1 MLTPIQ
7 LLLSKQMLLLKQVA
21 VLLLLI
27 STVLFSS
34 TRLVQANTADN
45 SAIKSQDYLLV
56 LTSQRNAETVAEA
69 ARLFKLQYPQLSVQ
83 ARTDGQIYETDNKQ
97 RAQLI
102 LNARAII
109 GAGLFGP
116 AVAELSSLFKQF
128 KKQQKPLLI
137 FSSDHR
143 LVGVSE
149 LAGKNFFSNQ
159 QQVRELGKQRATDNF
174 ETWLNDIKQQNPAQA
189 NWLQAR
195 AYWQAGGAENSK
207 ELFSWVFQQ
216 TGAETLANA
225 AAPQPRLRWFANGK
239 IQNQLPALTAEPA
252 SEKKPLV
259 AILDHA
265 GGGRPADAALLRKLC
280 AQIEEQGQQCIASL
294 AYWGEAGVKAV
305 EQLLPYKD
313 QLSVIVMLQDFV
325 IGGGEGRER
334 TNELLQQLNVP
345 LLKAIKLR
353 DRSALEHQ
361 LSADGLAAE
370 KVYYQ
375 VAMPEL
381 QGASQPLIIA
391 SAGEQKNDQI
401 SGIRIQAIEPKQDGL
416 DALTSRLSR
425 WATLQQKA
433 NADKRIAIVYYNHP
447 PGRHNIGADNLD
459 VPASLWQILNQLKAQ
474 GYNVGEL
481 PASQEA
487 LLDQMQLRGVNLP
500 RDANALKNMSD
511 QIQTMAPVDYQ
522 SWFNQLPDSVRNE
535 MINGPFGLLHEQ
547 LKAAVVAKKPELADG
562 LLHHTFE
569 EMHHLLEGV
578 DHKGR
583 ERALA
588 LIEQLEVCYVR
599 TVETAEQINNGQYPA
614 CLDKEAPQ
622 LITALQKTGIEG
634 LGGWGP
640 APGKVMTFNNQLL
653 LPGLQFGNVFIGP
666 QPPRGWEIN
675 EELLHAN
682 LAFPPPHQYLAFY
695 HFLRNKFKAD
705 AYVHLGRHSTY
716 EFLPRRS
723 VGLGEDD
730 YSRIIGSDIP
740 GVYPYIV
747 DGVGEGIQAKRRGLA
762 VMVDHLTPPLE
773 STPLYDELLQLRQ
786 LIESFEASHGSGNEA
801 VAERLVQ
808 QIVEKVDQ
816 LELRDELAQAMS
828 AELAVMGIS
837 FEEVDDDMLV
847 HEVGHYLTDLQER
860 FMPLGLHI
868 FGKNWND
875 NAVEMML
882 QSMLGRHS
890 DKNGKPLTAEQK
902 EKQSGW
908 KDLLKQ
914 SPDAEMAALINGLN
928 GRYVAPG
935 QGNDPIR
942 SPDSLPTGR
951 NFYALDSSLI
961 PSKLA
966 WQLGKE
972 MAADARKNNPQTAD
986 KNEAIILWASDVVR
1000 DEGVMIAF
1008 GLDMLGLE
1016 PVWNSRGLV
1025 KGLKRQTLPEG
1036 RSRRD
1041 MVFTSSGL
1049 FRDLYGQ
1056 QMSLLNRATLMALD
1070 ASSDTIR
1077 KDYPALT
1084 LALSEALSLLGKDA
1098 KGGSESLEFN
1108 QVAKHWVNQARV
1120 LLRDGV
1126 AEKKAGIIA
1135 SMRVFGDAPGSY
1147 GAGINRMVERSGAWE
1162 NRSELADVYIR
1173 RIGHSYGLKDFGA
1186 PAQKAFKTLL
1196 KDVENTYFGRS
1207 SNLYGLIDN
1216 NDAFDYLGGLSL
1228 AVESVSGKAPNNFV
1242 LDHSDPQNFK
1252 ARPLGLALRQE
1263 LRGRF
1268 LNPEWLKGLMEH
1280 GYAGARTMGNEF
1292 LEYLWGW
1299 QVTNPTLVGDWAW
1312 EEVKAV
1318 YIDDKHQLKLD
1329 EFLQQG
1335 HNVHVKANMLAIM
1348 LVAIHKDFWNADQ
1361 QTVQQLASEFAELVA
1376 KNGLPGSGH
1385 TDPDNPM
1392 LGWLEQH
1399 LSSEQWQALKQQ
1411 IDLARP
1417 VDEDAGQET
1426 EYTRIAELEVTAEEL
1441 AAAQQQAEEPQ
1452 NQQPTE
1458 QATQQKQDEQQNDAE
1473 ASQQQAW
1480 IQFALVV
1487 FAIFVVLIGFV
1498 RSRRL

>member
-1 MLTPIQ
+1 MLFYR
-7 LLLSKQMLLLKQVA
+7 LLSATRLTR
-21 VLLLLI
+21 LLLLFAI
-27 STVLFSS
+27 AGTALFS
-34 TRLVQANTADN
+34 QAETSNN
-45 SAIKSQDYLLV
+45 DYLLL

-69 ARLFKLQYPQLSVQ
+69 VRLFQQQHPQLSVQ
-83 ARTDGQIYETDNKQ
+83 ARTDSQIYEATEQQ
-97 RAQLI
+97 RRQLV

-116 AVAELSSLFKQF
+116 AVAELSPLFSTF
-128 KKQQKPLLI
+128 RQQHKPLLV

-143 LVGVSE
+143 LVAMST
-149 LAGKNFFSNQ
+149 LAGRTLFSDQ
-159 QQVRELGKQRATDNF
+159 QQLRQLSKQRPGDNF
-174 ETWLNDIKQQNPAQA
+174 AAWLQQQQQHNPQQAQ
-189 NWLQAR
+189 WLQAR
-195 AYWQAGGAENSK
+195 AYWQAGGEHN
-207 ELFSWVFQQ
+207 VQQ
-216 TGAETLANA
+216 LLNWSYQQLGEPLQA
-225 AAPQPRLRWFANGK
+225 AAPVPQPRVRWYSKGTLH
-239 IQNQLPALTAEPA
+239 NQLPAPDPR
-252 SEKKPLV
+252 PLV
-259 AILDHA
+259 VVIDHA
-265 GGGRPADAALLRKLC
+265 GGGRPADAALLRNLC
-280 AQIEEQGQQCIASL
+280 QQIEQQQQQCIAAL
-294 AYWGEAGVKAV
+294 AYWGEAGVNALNELV
-305 EQLLPYKD
+305 PYQQ
-313 QLSVIVMLQDFV
+313 QLSAIVMLQDFV
-325 IGGGEGRER
+325 IGGGEGRQR
-334 TNELLQQLNVP
+334 VTELLTHFNVP

-353 DRSALEHQ
+353 DRSAMEHQ

-391 SAGEQKNDQI
+391 TAGEQHNDPL
-401 SGIRIQAIEPKQDGL
+401 SGIRIRAIEAKQDGL
-416 DALTSRLSR
+416 AALTARLKR
-425 WATLQQKA
+425 WQTLQQKA
-433 NADKRIAIVYYNHP
+433 NQDKRLAIIYYNHP

-459 VPASLWQILNQLKAQ
+459 VPASLWQILNQLKAR
-474 GYNVGEL
+474 GYNLGEL
-481 PASQEA
+481 PQSQQA
-487 LLDQMQLRGVNLP
+487 LLDLMQQRGINLP
-500 RDANALKNMSD
+500 RDAKALHNMAK
-511 QIQTMAPVDYQ
+511 QIHTMTPDDYRR
-522 SWFNQLPDSVRNE
+522 WFNTLPASVKNE
-535 MINGPFGLLHEQ
+535 MENGPFGLLHEQ
-547 LKAAVVAKKPELADG
+547 LKAAVTARKPQLADG

-578 DHKGR
+578 DHPGR
-583 ERALA
+583 QRALK
-588 LIEQLEVCYVR
+588 LIEQLEQCYLR
-599 TVETAEQINNGQYPA
+599 TVKHAEQNNDGRYPA

-622 LITALQKTGIEG
+622 LISALQQTGIEG
-634 LGGWGP
+634 LGGWGE
-640 APGKVMTFNNQLL
+640 APGKVMTVNQQLL

-695 HFLRNKFKAD
+695 HFLRDEFNAD

-730 YSRIIGSDIP
+730 YSRIIGADIP
-740 GVYPYIV
+740 GIYPYIV

-762 VMVDHLTPPLE
+762 VMVDHLTPPLK

-801 VAERLVQ
+801 VAQRLVQ
-808 QIVEKVDQ
+808 QIVAKVDQ

-868 FGKNWND
+868 FGKDWKD
-875 NAVEMML
+875 PAVEMML
-882 QSMLGRHS
+882 QSMLGRHQDNDIS
-890 DKNGKPLTAEQK
+890 TNNDDRSAEQQRW
-902 EKQSGW
+902 KQ
-908 KDLLKQ
+908 LLQQ
-914 SPDAEMAALINGLN
+914 SPAAEINALLNGLN

-961 PSKLA
+961 PSKTA
-966 WQLGKE
+966 WQLGRE
-972 MAADARKNNPQTAD
+972 MASHARQNNPQNAD
-986 KNEAIILWASDVVR
+986 KNEAVILWASDVVR

-1016 PVWNSRGLV
+1016 LVWNSRGLV
-1025 KGLKRQTLPEG
+1025 KGLKRQTLEAG
-1036 RSRRD
+1036 RTRRD
-1041 MVFTSSGL
+1041 MIFTSSGL
-1049 FRDLYGQ
+1049 FRDLYRP
-1056 QMSLLNRATLMALD
+1056 QMVLLNQAGLMALA
-1070 ASSDTIR
+1070 ASADTIR

-1084 LALSEALSLLGKDA
+1084 LALQQALQPLQAHDHYNAGQPADETLQQ
-1098 KGGSESLEFN
+1098 N
-1108 QVAKHWVNQARV
+1108 RVAAHWVEQTRL
-1120 LLRDGV
+1120 LLRQGQAEEQAGV
-1126 AEKKAGIIA
+1126 LA

-1147 GAGINRMVERSGAWE
+1147 GAGINRMVERSGAWQQ
-1162 NRSELADVYIR
+1162 RSELADVYIR
-1173 RIGHSYGLKDFGA
+1173 RLGHSFGLNDYGT
-1186 PAQKAFKTLL
+1186 PARQVFKNLL
-1196 KDVENTYFGRS
+1196 KNTENTYFGRS

-1228 AVESVSGKAPNNFV
+1228 AVESVSGQVPNNYV
-1242 LDHSDPQNFK
+1242 LDHSDPQQFK
-1252 ARPLGLALRQE
+1252 VRPLGLALRQE

-1268 LNPEWLKGLMEH
+1268 LNPEWLTGLMQH
-1280 GYAGARTMGNEF
+1280 GYAGARTMGSEF

-1318 YIDDKHQLKLD
+1318 YIDDKHQLQLD

-1335 HNVHVKANMLAIM
+1335 HNAHVKANMLAIM
-1348 LVAIHKDFWNADQ
+1348 LVAIHKEFWRADE
-1361 QTVQQLASEFAELVA
+1361 QTTQQLASEFAELVA
-1376 KNGLPGSGH
+1376 ENGLPGSGH

-1399 LSSEQWQALKQQ
+1399 VSQPQWQALKQQ
-1411 IDLARP
+1411 IDQARP
-1417 VDEDAGQET
+1417 AVDEAAKQQAN
-1426 EYTRIAELEVTAEEL
+1426 YTRIAELEPDTLEKL
-1441 AAAQQQAEEPQ
+1441 QQAQ
-1452 NQQPTE
+1452 NVAENKQQPE
-1458 QATQQKQDEQQNDAE
+1458 QANSEASQTSEQNEQQN
-1473 ASQQQAW
+1473 QYAW
-1480 IQFALVV
+1480 IQAALIIFALFVV
-1487 FAIFVVLIGFV
+1487 FIGFL

>member
-1 MLTPIQ
+1 MFFLTQILPAILRRQ
-7 LLLSKQMLLLKQVA
+7 LT
-21 VLLLLI
+21 LLLI
-27 STVLFSS
+27 LICPAWSANAAANSS
-34 TRLVQANTADN
+34 AN
-45 SAIKSQDYLLV
+45 SADKDYLLV

-69 ARLFKLQYPQLSVQ
+69 ARLFSQQFPELAVK
-83 ARTDGQIYETDNKQ
+83 ARTDGQIYEATAEQ
-97 RAQLI
+97 RAELI
-102 LNARAII
+102 LQASAIV

-116 AVAELSSLFKQF
+116 AVAELSPLLKQF
-128 KKQQKPLLI
+128 KQQRKPLLI
-137 FSSDHR
+137 FNSDHR
-143 LVGVSE
+143 LVGMSE
-149 LAGKNFFSNQ
+149 LTGRALFNSQK
-159 QQVRELGKQRATDNF
+159 QVRKLGKQRATDDF
-174 ETWLNDIKQQNPAQA
+174 ASWLSSIKHQNPQQA
-189 NWLQAR
+189 PWLQAR
-195 AYWQAGGAENSK
+195 AYWQAGGAQNSK
-207 ELFSWVFQQ
+207 ELLAWMYQQ
-216 TGAETLANA
+216 QGANVQVKAPV
-225 AAPQPRLRWFANGK
+225 PQPRLRWFANGNV
-239 IQNQLPALTAEPA
+239 QTQLPDMKVSELAE
-252 SEKKPLV
+252 KPLV

-280 AQIEEQGQQCIASL
+280 GLIENSENKQDQQCIASL
-294 AYWGEAGVKAV
+294 AYWGEAGIKAV
-305 EQLLPYKD
+305 EQLVPYKD
-313 QLSVIVMLQDFV
+313 RLSAIVMLQDFV

-345 LLKAIKLR
+345 VLKAIKLR
-353 DRSALEHQ
+353 DRSAIEHQ

-391 SAGEQKNDQI
+391 TAGEQQDDSI
-401 SGIRIQAIEPKQDGL
+401 SGIRIKAIEAKQDGL
-416 DALTSRLSR
+416 DALTARLSR
-425 WATLQQKA
+425 WSTLQQKN

-474 GYNVGEL
+474 GYNVGQL
-481 PASQEA
+481 PESQDA

-500 RDANALKNMSD
+500 RDANALKTMANK
-511 QIQTMAPVDYQ
+511 IQTMTPADYQ
-522 SWFNQLPDSVRNE
+522 VWFDQLPDSVRNE
-535 MINGPFGLLHEQ
+535 MVNGPFGLLHEQ
-547 LKAAVVAKKPELADG
+547 LKATVVAKKPELADG

-588 LIEQLEVCYVR
+588 LIEQLEVCYLR
-599 TVETAEQINNGQYPA
+599 TVETAEKINNGTYPA

-622 LITALQKTGIEG
+622 LIKALQKTGIEG
-634 LGGWGP
+634 LGGWGE

-695 HFLRNKFKAD
+695 HFLRNQFKAD
-705 AYVHLGRHSTY
+705 AYVHVGRHSTY

-730 YSRIIGSDIP
+730 YSRIIGADIP
-740 GVYPYIV
+740 GIYPYIV

-801 VAERLVQ
+801 VAERLVT

-828 AELAVMGIS
+828 AELAIMGIS
-837 FEEVDDDMLV
+837 FEEVNDDMLV

-875 NAVEMML
+875 NAIEMML
-882 QSMLGRHS
+882 QSMMGRNQTGDDHDQ
-890 DKNGKPLTAEQK
+890 DKQA
-902 EKQSGW
+902 SW
-908 KDLLKQ
+908 KSLLQQ
-914 SPDAEMAALINGLN
+914 SPAAEMAALVNGLQ

-972 MAADARKNNPQTAD
+972 MAADARKNNPQNPD

-1025 KGLKRQTLPEG
+1025 KGLKRQILTDG

-1056 QMSLLNRATLMALD
+1056 QMSLLNRAALMALD
-1070 ASSDTIR
+1070 ASADIIR

-1084 LALSEALSLLGKDA
+1084 LALSEALTLLGKDA
-1098 KGGSESLEFN
+1098 KGGSEPLTTN
-1108 QVAKHWVNQARV
+1108 QVAAHWVDQARM
-1120 LLRDGV
+1120 LLRDGID
-1126 AEKKAGIIA
+1126 EKQVGIIA

-1173 RIGHSYGLKDFGA
+1173 RIGHSYGLNDFGA
-1186 PAQKAFKTLL
+1186 PAQKVFKNLL

-1228 AVESVSGKAPNNFV
+1228 AVESVSGKAPNNYV

-1252 ARPLGLALRQE
+1252 ARPLGLSLRQE

-1268 LNPEWLKGLMEH
+1268 LNPEWLKGLMDH
-1280 GYAGARTMGNEF
+1280 GYAGARTMGSEF

-1318 YIDDKHQLKLD
+1318 YIDDKHKLKLD

-1335 HNVHVKANMLAIM
+1335 HNAHVKANMLAIM
-1348 LVAIHKDFWNADQ
+1348 LVAINKEFWNADPE
-1361 QTVQQLASEFAELVA
+1361 TIQQLASEFSELVA

-1392 LGWLEQH
+1392 LPWLENH
-1399 LSSEQWQALKQQ
+1399 LTAQQWQKLKQQ

-1417 VDEDAGQET
+1417 EEAAT
-1426 EYTRIAELEVTAEEL
+1426 EQPAEFSRIAELEISAEEL
-1441 AAAQQQAEEPQ
+1441 
-1452 NQQPTE
+1452 
-1458 QATQQKQDEQQNDAE
+1458 QATDQQ
-1473 ASQQQAW
+1473 ASQQVEETSEQAESNQQQW
-1480 IQFALVV
+1480 MQLVILAL
-1487 FAIFVVLIGFV
+1487 AILVGLIGFI
-1498 RSRRL
+1498 RGRRL

>member
-1 MLTPIQ
+1 MVIFKQLLFVQRLSLKPLLMHMAQ
-7 LLLSKQMLLLKQVA
+7 LLL
-21 VLLLLI
+21 
-27 STVLFSS
+27 
-34 TRLVQANTADN
+34 LVSMICQTQALTAN
-45 SAIKSQDYLLV
+45 EPDYLLV

-69 ARLFKLQYPQLSVQ
+69 ARLFKLQHPQLAVQ
-83 ARTDGQIYETDNKQ
+83 ARTDNQIYEADENQ
-97 RAQLI
+97 RAQLVG
-102 LNARAII
+102 NARAII

-116 AVAELSSLFKQF
+116 AVAELSPLFKQF
-128 KKQQKPLLI
+128 KQQQKPLLI
-137 FSSDHR
+137 FNSDHR
-143 LVGVSE
+143 LVGMSE
-149 LAGKNFFSNQ
+149 LGGKNFFGNQ
-159 QQVRELGKQRATDNF
+159 QQVRELSKQRATDDF
-174 ETWLNDIKQQNPAQA
+174 ASWLNAIQQKNPAQA
-189 NWLQAR
+189 KWLQAR

-207 ELFSWVFQQ
+207 ALFSWVFRQ
-216 TGAETLANA
+216 TGAETPASAPL
-225 AAPQPRLRWFANGK
+225 PQPRLRWYTNGK
-239 IQNQLPALTAEPA
+239 IQNQLPALNSEAA
-252 SEKKPLV
+252 SEKKSLV

-265 GGGRPADAALLRKLC
+265 GGGRPADVALLRQLC
-280 AQIEEQGQQCIASL
+280 SQIENPDNEQPGQRCIASL

-305 EQLLPYKD
+305 EQLLPYQD
-313 QLSVIVMLQDFV
+313 QLSAIVMLQDFV

-334 TNELLQQLNVP
+334 TNALLQQLNVP

-391 SAGEQKNDQI
+391 SAGEPQNDPI
-401 SGIRIQAIEPKQDGL
+401 SGIRIQAIESKQDGL
-416 DALTSRLSR
+416 TALTSRLSR
-425 WATLQQKA
+425 WAALQQKNNA
-433 NADKRIAIVYYNHP
+433 NKRIAIVYYNHP

-487 LLDQMQLRGVNLP
+487 LLDEMQLRGVNLP
-500 RDANALKNMSD
+500 RDATALKNMSD
-511 QIQTMAPVDYQ
+511 KIQTMAPSDYQ
-522 SWFNQLPDSVRNE
+522 SWFDQLPDSVRNE

-588 LIEQLEVCYVR
+588 LIEQLEVCYVN
-599 TVETAEQINNGQYPA
+599 TVKAAEKTNNGQYPA
-614 CLDKEAPQ
+614 CMDKQAPQ

-640 APGKVMTFNNQLL
+640 APGNVMTFNNQLL

-666 QPPRGWEIN
+666 QPPRGWQIN

-695 HFLRNKFKAD
+695 HFLRNTFKAD

-730 YSRIIGSDIP
+730 YSRIIGADIP
-740 GVYPYIV
+740 GIYPYIV

-808 QIVEKVDQ
+808 QIVDKVDQ

-837 FEEVDDDMLV
+837 FEEVNDDMLV

-868 FGKNWND
+868 FGKEWNAG
-875 NAVEMML
+875 AVEMML

-890 DKNGKPLTAEQK
+890 DDNGKPLTAEQK
-902 EKQSGW
+902 ETQSGW

-914 SPDAEMAALINGLN
+914 SPDAEMAALMNGLN

-966 WQLGKE
+966 WQLGQE

-1016 PVWNSRGLV
+1016 PIWNSRGLV
-1025 KGLKRQTLPEG
+1025 KGLKRQILPEG

-1056 QMSLLNRATLMALD
+1056 QMSLLNRASLMALD

-1098 KGGSESLEFN
+1098 KGGSESLQFN

-1162 NRSELADVYIR
+1162 NRNELADVYIR
-1173 RIGHSYGLKDFGA
+1173 RIGHSYGLNDFGA

-1318 YIDDKHQLKLD
+1318 YIDDKHQLQLD

-1335 HNVHVKANMLAIM
+1335 HNAHVKANMLAIM
-1348 LVAIHKDFWNADQ
+1348 LVAIHKDFWNADD

-1376 KNGLPGSGH
+1376 DNGLPGSGH

-1417 VDEDAGQET
+1417 VNETAGQEP
-1426 EYTRIAELEVTAEEL
+1426 EYTRIAELEVSAEEL
-1441 AAAQQQAEEPQ
+1441 AAAQQQAEESQ
-1452 NQQPTE
+1452 SQQPSE
-1458 QATQQKQDEQQNDAE
+1458 QADQQQQDELHSDAE
-1473 ASQQQAW
+1473 VSQQPAW
-1480 IQFALVV
+1480 IQLALVV
-1487 FAIFVVLIGFV
+1487 FAILVVLIGFA

>member
-1 MLTPIQ
+1 MRYLSILILFT
-7 LLLSKQMLLLKQVA
+7 LLLPWQ
-21 VLLLLI
+21 
-27 STVLFSS
+27 
-34 TRLVQANTADN
+34 VQAAD
-45 SAIKSQDYLLV
+45 DYLLV

-69 ARLFKLQYPQLSVQ
+69 ARLLKQQHPNLTVK
-83 ARTDGQIYETDNKQ
+83 ARTDTQIYEANTEQ

-102 LNARAII
+102 LNASAIV

-116 AVAELSSLFKQF
+116 AVAELTPLFKAYR
-128 KKQQKPLLI
+128 QQKKPLFI

-143 LVGVSE
+143 LVGMSE
-149 LAGKNFFSNQ
+149 ILGQRFFSSQ
-159 QQVRELGKQRATDNF
+159 QQVRELGKQRAEDNF
-174 ETWLNDIKQQNPAQA
+174 SQWLSRLKQENPKQSL
-189 NWLQAR
+189 WLQAR
-195 AYWQAGGAENSK
+195 AYWQAGGADNSQA
-207 ELFSWVFQQ
+207 LFNWVFQQ
-216 TGAETLANA
+216 LGEPVA
-225 AAPQPRLRWFANGK
+225 AAAPLPQPRLRWFANGE
-239 IQNQLPALTAEPA
+239 IQTQFPAINNQPI
-252 SEKKPLV
+252 V

-265 GGGRPADAALLRKLC
+265 GGGRPADAALLRHLC
-280 AQIEEQGQQCIASL
+280 QQIEAHSSLNKKPKQQCIGSL

-305 EQLLPYKD
+305 EQLIPYQQ
-313 QLSVIVMLQDFV
+313 QLSAIVMLQDFV
-325 IGGGEGRER
+325 IGGGEGREQVN
-334 TNELLQQLNVP
+334 TLLQQLNVP
-345 LLKAIKLR
+345 VLKAIKLR
-353 DRSALEHQ
+353 DRSAVEHQ

-391 SAGEQKNDQI
+391 TAGEPHNDAI
-401 SGIRIQAIEPKQDGL
+401 SGIRIQAIEAKQEGL
-416 DALTSRLSR
+416 NTLTARLNR
-425 WATLQQKA
+425 WHTLQQKA
-433 NADKRIAIVYYNHP
+433 NAEKRIAIVYYNHP

-459 VPASLWQILNQLKAQ
+459 VPASLWQILNQLKVQ

-481 PASQEA
+481 PESQDA
-487 LLDQMQLRGVNLP
+487 LLDLLQQKGVNLP
-500 RDANALKNMSD
+500 RDANALKQMAGR
-511 QIQTMAPVDYQ
+511 IQKMEPENYQ
-522 SWFNQLPDSVRNE
+522 GWFNTLPASVKNE
-535 MINGPFGLLHEQ
+535 MVNGPFGLLHEQ
-547 LKAAVVAKKPELADG
+547 LKATIVAKKPELADG

-588 LIEQLEVCYVR
+588 LIEQLEVCYLH
-599 TVETAEQINNGQYPA
+599 TVETAQKINNGQYPA

-622 LITALQKTGIEG
+622 LIKALQKTGVEG
-634 LGGWGP
+634 LGGWGE
-640 APGKVMTFNNQLL
+640 APGKVMTLNGQLL
-653 LPGLQFGNVFIGP
+653 LPGLQFGNVFLGP

-695 HFLRNKFKAD
+695 HFLRNEFKAD

-730 YSRIIGSDIP
+730 YSRIIGADIP
-740 GVYPYIV
+740 GIYPYIV

-868 FGKNWND
+868 FGKNWDN

-882 QSMLGRHS
+882 QSMLGRHKGS
-890 DKNGKPLTAEQK
+890 DSSPLSADDKATQD
-902 EKQSGW
+902 GW
-908 KDLLKQ
+908 KQLLQQ
-914 SPDAEMAALINGLN
+914 SPDAEMVALINGLN

-961 PSKLA
+961 PSKIA

-972 MAADARKNNPQTAD
+972 MAADARKNNPQSAD
-986 KNEAIILWASDVVR
+986 KNEAVILWASDVVR

-1025 KGLKRQTLPEG
+1025 KGLKRQTLESG

-1049 FRDLYGQ
+1049 FRDLYSQ
-1056 QMSLLNRATLMALD
+1056 QMSLLNRASLMALD
-1070 ASSDTIR
+1070 ASADVIR
-1077 KDYPALT
+1077 TDYPALT
-1084 LALSEALSLLGKDA
+1084 LALSEALILLGKDA
-1098 KGGSESLEFN
+1098 KGGSESLDFN
-1108 QVAKHWVNQARV
+1108 QVAKHWVDQARV

-1126 AEKKAGIIA
+1126 DEKQAGVIA

-1162 NRSELADVYIR
+1162 NRNELADVYIR

-1228 AVESVSGKAPNNFV
+1228 AVESVSGQAPNNFV

-1318 YIDDKHQLKLD
+1318 YIDDKHQLQLD
-1329 EFLQQG
+1329 EFLAQG
-1335 HNVHVKANMLAIM
+1335 HNGHVKANMLAIM
-1348 LVAIHKDFWNADQ
+1348 LVAIQKEFWNADE
-1361 QTVQQLASEFAELVA
+1361 QTIQQLAAEFAELVA

-1392 LGWLEQH
+1392 LSWLEQH
-1399 LSSEQWQALKQQ
+1399 VSVEQWQALKQQ

-1417 VDEDAGQET
+1417 VVDETVEQT
-1426 EYTRIAELEVTAEEL
+1426 PEYSRIAELELKAETVEKL
-1441 AAAQQQAEEPQ
+1441 EQLQQQNASSDSSSEQTESSSEESDNETSSDYIMLQ
-1452 NQQPTE
+1452 V
-1458 QATQQKQDEQQNDAE
+1458 AALL
-1473 ASQQQAW
+1473 
-1480 IQFALVV
+1480 FALLAV
-1487 FAIFVVLIGFV
+1487 FIGFL